1 MTGSPT
7 GLQPPFV
14 KQVIRAIR
22 ARSLLQP
29 GQKVLVAVSG
39 GPDSVALLSV
49 LHELA
54 PAWKFSLTVVH
65 CNYGLRGAESD
76 GDASFVGALCR
87 QLKLPCLIRSL
98 HIPQREAGV
107 SSSLQARARDLR
119 YRLFRELAGEL
130 RIDRVALGHTA
141 DDQAETVLLRML
153 RGAGLRGLAGMPHIR
168 ERLFVRPLLGVTRRE
183 ILSYLETLGVSFRTD
198 SSNKKGI
205 YLRNRVRHELV
216 PVMESLAP
224 ATIRLLAR
232 QADILRE
239 DDRILDRLA
248 AQRLVRATHSQDSNA
263 IILDRAALLKEP
275 ASLQRRML
283 RLALQALSP
292 TARGLRGDWV
302 LSILASLATR
312 RSGGAWKVGPLM
324 VTSEQG
330 QVRVTIASPQ
340 HLPAGEVPHSTSTTP
355 AVVADVMTMSCLP
368 STVSWPSTGGRIH
381 IRTVTRERG
390 LALLEKPSS
399 AVALFDAEHLSLP
412 LTIRSWRRGDWFFPT
427 GMAGRRKKLQDYF
440 TDAKLGR
447 SVREHIPLLLSQENI
462 AWIVGKRIDARFAA
476 TASTTRFILA
486 RVTNPVR
493 RKGVF

>member
-7 GLQPPFV
+7 SLHPPLY

-22 ARSLLQP
+22 ARSLVEP

-39 GPDSVALLSV
+39 GPDSVALLSI
-49 LHELA
+49 LHSLT
-54 PAWKFSLTVVH
+54 PTWNLSLTVVH
-65 CNYGLRGAESD
+65 CNYGLRGAESN

-87 QLKLPCLIRSL
+87 RLKLPCLIRSV
-98 HIPQREAGV
+98 HIPQPGAGI

-119 YRLFRELAGEL
+119 YRLFREMAGEL
-130 RIDRVALGHTA
+130 GLDRVALGHTA

-153 RGAGLRGLAGMPHIR
+153 RGAGLRGLAGMPHSR
-168 ERLFVRPLLGVTRRE
+168 EGLFIRPLLGVTRLE
-183 ILSYLETLGVSFRTD
+183 VLSYLKTSGLSFRTD
-198 SSNKKGI
+198 SSNAKSV
-205 YLRNRVRHELV
+205 YLRNRVRHELL
-216 PVMESLAP
+216 PVMQSLAP

-239 DDRILDRLA
+239 DDRVLDRLA
-248 AQRLVRATHSQDSNA
+248 AHRLARSIQSRDSNT
-263 IILDRAALLKEP
+263 IVLDRVALLKQP
-275 ASLQRRML
+275 VSLQRRML
-283 RLALQALSP
+283 RLAIQALSP
-292 TARGLRGDWV
+292 SVRGLRGDWV
-302 LSILASLATR
+302 LSILASLASR
-312 RSGGAWKVGPLM
+312 RSGGAWNAGPLM

-330 QVRVTIASPQ
+330 QVRVTIASLQ
-340 HLPAGEVPHSTSTTP
+340 HLPAGDVPHSSSATP
-355 AVVADVMTMSCLP
+355 ALMDDVVTMSCQP
-368 STVSWPSTGGRIH
+368 STVSWPLTGERIH
-381 IRTVTRERG
+381 IRAVPRERG

-399 AVALFDAEHLSLP
+399 AIALFDAEHLSLP

-462 AWIVGKRIDARFAA
+462 AWIVGQRIDARFAA

-493 RKGVF
+493 RKGVC